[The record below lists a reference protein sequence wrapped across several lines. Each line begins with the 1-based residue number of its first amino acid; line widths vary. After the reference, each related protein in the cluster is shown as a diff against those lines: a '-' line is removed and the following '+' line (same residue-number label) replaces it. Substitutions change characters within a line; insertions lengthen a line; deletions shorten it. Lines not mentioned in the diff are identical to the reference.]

1 MRDATSGAWEFCST
15 PCWQGEHQHRSTPSG
30 FFPFLPV
37 LYIFVLSPVSFTS
50 FTPFANGPEDT
61 PDEILNRIGNGYF
74 SLGGGNWDTV
84 SDAAKVGKC
93 PVCLCS
99 REPT

>member
-15 PCWQGEHQHRSTPSG
+15 PCWQGEHQRRSTPSR

-93 PVCLCS
+93 HVCLCS